1 MTFQSDISYK
11 ELITFLKGLPK
22 EQWQDIK
29 KVVEGQNDS
38 DKEDIE
44 MFLLTAPI
52 FNDLQ
57 LADIE
62 EARKSLNRWKQS

>member
-1 MTFQSDISYK
+1 MTLQSDISYK

-29 KVVEGQNDS
+29 KVVEGQSDI

-44 MFLLTAPI
+44 KFLLTAPI
-52 FNDLQ
+52 FDDLQ
-57 LADIE
+57 LTDIE
-62 EARKSLNRWKQS
+62 EVRKGLNRWEMS